1 MSESDIYRTGYAEA
15 VSDVCKMFDSI
26 HERYTKAIKG
36 DTSDDEL
43 RKLELSLV
51 TINAVIYNLDSKLRG
66 GLRDETMEERI
77 Y

>member
-1 MSESDIYRTGYAEA
+1 MSESDIYRSGYAEA

-51 TINAVIYNLDSKLRG
+51 TINAVIYHLDSKLRG
-66 GLRDETMEERI
+66 VKE
-77 Y
+77 

>member
-1 MSESDIYRTGYAEA
+1 MSATEIYRSGYAEA
-15 VSDVCKMFDSI
+15 VSDVCKMFDSM
-26 HERYTKAIKG
+26 HERYTQAIKG

-51 TINAVIYNLDSKLRG
+51 TINAVIYHLDSKLRG
-66 GLRDETMEERI
+66 GLRDEAMEERI